1 MLLQK
6 LRQLFRRINNESG
19 FTLAEFFVAIII
31 FSIIALSLFHALN
44 LTLRVYK
51 QEAYLVDN
59 TPDITMIST
68 IIHREIQNA
77 VYMNDIW
84 LIGGAREM
92 YFFAP
97 TSLTESD
104 IPVSRITYCIL
115 ENDRNGFYIQRKT
128 QNPFSEKEEEDDVSK
143 FVYEMDGPV
152 SDIMFNYASLAPKE
166 EEGEDEEKQEIEWK
180 NAWNEPFFPD
190 AFKIVYYFSD
200 AEEPS
205 SHEAIITLPWAWNR
219 KIEEEE

>member
-19 FTLAEFFVAIII
+19 FTLVEFFVAIII

-77 VYMNDIW
+77 VYMNEIW

-97 TSLTESD
+97 TSLIEND
-104 IPVSRITYCIL
+104 IPVSRITYRIL
-115 ENDRNGFYIQRKT
+115 ENDRSQLDLTEADQICQRSIRSARM
-128 QNPFSEKEEEDDVSK
+128 Q
-143 FVYEMDGPV
+143 
-152 SDIMFNYASLAPKE
+152 SDPAQTNQM
-166 EEGEDEEKQEIEWK
+166 
-180 NAWNEPFFPD
+180 
-190 AFKIVYYFSD
+190 
-200 AEEPS
+200 
-205 SHEAIITLPWAWNR
+205 
-219 KIEEEE
+219 